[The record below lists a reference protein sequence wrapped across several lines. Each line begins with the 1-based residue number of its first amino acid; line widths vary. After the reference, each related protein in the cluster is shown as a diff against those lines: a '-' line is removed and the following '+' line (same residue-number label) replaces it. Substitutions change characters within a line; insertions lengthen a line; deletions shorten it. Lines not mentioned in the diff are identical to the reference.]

1 MNHMPPNKKIVS
13 MIILIALMMLSQN
26 LTSQTTPSLPRV
38 GRTITQNAAAYFGM
52 NRQDASF
59 DSARVRS
66 MNPLTIE
73 HVIGGRVIETR
84 VFTPQEQSAFI
95 RYLQEYETLM
105 VTVPDPFIA
114 DSTLRPVLRYA
125 QPIKSYRNDPAMI
138 SVKTTSG
145 AEISGRLIRASPS
158 VVAIGQRVSA
168 DSVSRKMVDKKS
180 VEFVS
185 VMQIDSVWF
194 DENRAA
200 AHAVKG
206 QASTLAEVFAQ
217 EEPVEMYDM
226 HVPPELEEIMSMTS
240 LQAVPQRR
248 MFSSAERQRRTGVM
262 LYGGLSPIV
271 QAGEVQTRAYLHQW
285 ESIWYSTVTLSEM
298 QAMAYNIGAS
308 VQFYLSRLFDLGVD
322 VSATFQDE
330 TSAASEPNTGF
341 DAFGGQ
347 AVISYFVVPRKEHVV
362 PGFELALRAGVGAAY
377 MQQRMRGVLRTPT
390 SEYVVSDDLSS
401 VNLSLSFGVAPTF
414 VVSESIDVVFGLTF
428 RSFLAPAYT
437 GEKTMYRVGN
447 AGTVGWYQMEMTSGT
462 VSVVDLS
469 LGLRLWL

>member
-1 MNHMPPNKKIVS
+1 MNHMPPNKKTVS
-13 MIILIALMMLSQN
+13 MMVVIALILMSQT
-26 LTSQTTPSLPRV
+26 LTSQTAPSLPRV
-38 GRTITQNAAAYFGM
+38 GRTISQNAAAYFGM
-52 NRQDASF
+52 NRQDVSF

-73 HVIGGRVIETR
+73 HVIGGRVVETR
-84 VFTPQEQSAFI
+84 VFTPQEQAAFI
-95 RYLQEYETLM
+95 RYLSEYESLM
-105 VTVPDPFIA
+105 VAVPDPFLA
-114 DSTLRPVLRYA
+114 DSTLWPVLRYA
-125 QPIKSYRNDPAMI
+125 QPIKSYRTNPSVI
-138 SVKTTSG
+138 TVKTTTG
-145 AEISGRLIRASPS
+145 AEISGRLLRSSPS
-158 VVAIGQRVSA
+158 VVAIANGVSA
-168 DSVSRKMVDKKS
+168 DSISKQIADKKT

-200 AHAVKG
+200 ARAVRG
-206 QASTLAEVFAQ
+206 QASALAEVFSQ
-217 EEPVEMYDM
+217 EEPVEMYDI
-226 HVPPELEEIMSMTS
+226 HVPPELEVIMSITS

-271 QAGEVQTRAYLHQW
+271 QAGEVQTTAYLHQW
-285 ESIWYSTVTLSEM
+285 ESTWRSTVTLSEM

-330 TSAASEPNTGF
+330 TSAASEPNAGF

-347 AVISYFVVPRKEHVV
+347 AVISYFVVPRKEYVV
-362 PGFELALRAGVGAAY
+362 PGFELALRAGVGASY

-390 SEYVVSDDLSS
+390 SEYVVSDDFSS

-414 VVSESIDVVFGLTF
+414 VVSESIDVVFGLVF